1 MQSLLWEHPDSHSLE
16 YFNLSE
22 SGNSYLLEGTT
33 VLLLE
38 NAPAKVTY
46 RVACDKEWRTQ
57 RAEIQQD
64 WHGKCTTLTL
74 EVGEHQTW
82 LAQGITQTFATGIY
96 DVDLEITPASNT
108 LPIRRLG
115 MRIGGTW
122 QFDVV
127 WVRFPA
133 LTFER
138 QPQRYTRLS
147 KNVYKF
153 EALSTG
159 FEAQLT
165 VNDEGLVVDY
175 EGLWKAVVPQ
185 PEKEKVP
192 E

>member
-1 MQSLLWEHPDSHSLE
+1 MTLRTVFFWLHLTAGVVAGAIILLMS
-16 YFNLSE
+16 
-22 SGNSYLLEGTT
+22 
-33 VLLLE
+33 
-38 NAPAKVTY
+38 
-46 RVACDKEWRTQ
+46 
-57 RAEIQQD
+57 
-64 WHGKCTTLTL
+64 
-74 EVGEHQTW
+74 
-82 LAQGITQTFATGIY
+82 ATG
-96 DVDLEITPASNT
+96 V
-108 LPIRRLG
+108 
-115 MRIGGTW
+115 
-122 QFDVV
+122 
-127 WVRFPA
+127 A

-185 PEKEKVP
+185 PEKEKIA